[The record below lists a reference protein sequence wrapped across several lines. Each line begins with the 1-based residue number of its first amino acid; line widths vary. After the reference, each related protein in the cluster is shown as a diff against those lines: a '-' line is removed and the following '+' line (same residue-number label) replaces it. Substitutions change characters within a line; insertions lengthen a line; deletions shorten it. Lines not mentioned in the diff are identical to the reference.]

1 MFEKQAKVVEST
13 RPDQNY
19 DDFIEAEG
27 LIFIATAIAT
37 ALGFSLFIGFI
48 VWMLI

>member
-1 MFEKQAKVVEST
+1 MFEKQAKVVDST

-19 DDFIEAEG
+19 DDFIEAED
-27 LIFIATAIAT
+27 LIFIVT
-37 ALGFSLFIGFI
+37 ALVSALVFSLFLGFI